1 MTTVEIPVSGPFSL
15 ERSIRF
21 LEGFPPARYR
31 GTATEGVLR
40 LAFPVEGGGGTVGVS
55 VRQPAPDLVTAE
67 AAGAPP
73 GRWTAQVARI
83 LSLDVDGA
91 GYAAVLAG
99 DDVVAA
105 VAARSPGL
113 RPVCFWSPYEAACY
127 AVLSQRTSMAQSAA
141 VKDRIAR
148 EHGEVCSVAGVDVP
162 AFPAPARLRAV
173 AGDLPVPEPKRGRLR
188 AVAEAALDGILD
200 GDRLRAVPVDEALA
214 TVRAIPGIGPF
225 SAELVVVRGAGAPDV
240 FPAHEGRLLAAV
252 RELYGVPDACDQR
265 LGEIAAAWA
274 PFRSW
279 VSVLIRSD
287 RGRPAA

>member
-31 GTATEGVLR
+31 GTATEAVLR

-67 AAGAPP
+67 AAGAAP